1 MKLISHRGNLN
12 GPDTTTENTEFQ
24 INLAIS
30 LGYDVEVDV
39 WYVDNTLMLGHDGP
53 THKTT
58 LEFLQRDSIWAH
70 AKNLQALEYLLNN
83 NVHCFWHEND
93 ARVLTSKNFI
103 WTYPKKDTVKN
114 SVIVELSDTL
124 TLVNTDIY
132 GVCGDYVEDWKSAY
146 SSLF

>member
-1 MKLISHRGNLN
+1 MKLISHRGNLT
-12 GPDTTTENTEFQ
+12 GPDLATENTEFQ

-39 WYVDNTLMLGHDGP
+39 WYVGDELKLGHDYP
-53 THKTT
+53 KNKTT

-70 AKNLQALEYLLNN
+70 AKNLPALEYLLNN

-93 ARVLTSKNFI
+93 ARVLTSRNFI
-103 WTYPKKDTVKN
+103 WTYPHKDTVKN
-114 SVIVELSDTL
+114 SVIVELSNKL

-132 GVCGDYVEDWKSAY
+132 GVCGDYVEEWKAAY
-146 SSLF
+146 SDLF